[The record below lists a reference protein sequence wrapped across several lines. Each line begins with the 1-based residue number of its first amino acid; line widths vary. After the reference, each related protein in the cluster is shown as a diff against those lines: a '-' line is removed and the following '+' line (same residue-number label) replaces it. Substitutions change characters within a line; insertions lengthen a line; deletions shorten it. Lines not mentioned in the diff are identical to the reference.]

1 MDLHE
6 LADELRAAAE
16 RRVHFAI
23 VETMELAT
31 ADLAARA
38 QQNVSER
45 LKERSRSLLSS
56 VRHELVEAH
65 GEVHGIVSAGGSWQG
80 LEVPY
85 ARLQEYGGTVLP
97 VKGKF
102 LAIPVG
108 PALNSIG
115 LAKYRSARDAP
126 GLVYV
131 QSLKGQPLLVKLVK
145 GSKGEAP
152 RVEVWYVLR
161 QSVTLPA
168 RRYLRDAWSA
178 VLAELPARL
187 ADSAARALAAA

>member
-1 MDLHE
+1 MDLHA

-38 QQNVSER
+38 RQNVSER

-56 VRHELVEAH
+56 VRHELAEEN

-145 GSKGEAP
+145 GQKGEAP